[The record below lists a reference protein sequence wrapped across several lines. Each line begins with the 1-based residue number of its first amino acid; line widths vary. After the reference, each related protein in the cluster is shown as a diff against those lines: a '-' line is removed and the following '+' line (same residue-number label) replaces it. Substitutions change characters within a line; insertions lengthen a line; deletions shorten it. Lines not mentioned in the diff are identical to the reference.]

1 MPYYRLKKSFSDKKP
16 VRFPATVVEHV
27 VVAPGQSVSLSVQLI
42 KMSIAQTQS
51 TTQKA
56 KTAIT
61 RRPNTAPLPNAGAFD
76 PDELCRRLELY
87 KQHMRQARRLR
98 EVRLEQGMKAETN
111 ASKSFTREKR
121 NQGSEA
127 QHHQAIGQAPQ
138 PHRKRAPQSDRAS
151 YDGFVA
157 DASAVETK
165 PVQQHASYIPQTA
178 AIDFAKTTTSEYAD
192 RERALRRLSASRY
205 SQFRSSTERDRR
217 SSMQEEALRI
227 LNGNSAREDAV
238 NHCSSKREIGRP
250 KSSMASLGPSQ
261 RPRTAGTM
269 RPIDDAAR
277 SEPLDPLMLEDDEL
291 DSVDGGK
298 GDESNEK
305 RDKTRRLHGPYYTLE
320 YRHDWTEK
328 DESLQTEKSPL
339 SKKLSR
345 MLLSV
350 KRSEQRP
357 ESRQANE
364 PAPATIS
371 RRRSS
376 FLGLF
381 K

>member
-1 MPYYRLKKSFSDKKP
+1 
-16 VRFPATVVEHV
+16 
-27 VVAPGQSVSLSVQLI
+27 
-42 KMSIAQTQS
+42 MSITQIQS

-56 KTAIT
+56 KTATT

-98 EVRLEQGMKAETN
+98 EVRLEQVLKAEAS
-111 ASKSFTREKR
+111 ASKSIARGKR

-127 QHHQAIGQAPQ
+127 QNHQAIGQAPQ
-138 PHRKRAPQSDRAS
+138 PHRKRAPQSEKTS
-151 YDGFVA
+151 YEGIVA
-157 DASAVETK
+157 GASAIETD
-165 PVQQHASYIPQTA
+165 PGHPHASYIPQTA
-178 AIDFAKTTTSEYAD
+178 AFDFAKTTTSEYAD
-192 RERALRRLSASRY
+192 REKALRRLSASRY
-205 SQFRSSTERDRR
+205 SQIRSSTERDRR
-217 SSMQEEALRI
+217 SSMQDEALRI
-227 LNGNSAREDAV
+227 LNGRPAV
-238 NHCSSKREIGRP
+238 ADTVNTESSKHEIRRP
-250 KSSMASLGPSQ
+250 KSSIASFGPSH

-269 RPIDDAAR
+269 RPIEDADR
-277 SEPLDPLMLEDDEL
+277 SEHLDSLALEDGEID
-291 DSVDGGK
+291 DVDGGR
-298 GDESNEK
+298 GHEGNAQ
-305 RDKTRRLHGPYYTLE
+305 RDKTKRLHGPYYTLE

-328 DESLQTEKSPL
+328 DETQQAEKSPL

-350 KRSEQRP
+350 KRSEPRP

-364 PAPATIS
+364 PAPAPAAIS